1 MYELDIVYIYM
12 CTNIMLMLLIFEN
25 IDRKIQFFSIQERT
39 INKKYLYYELNI
51 NVIFTIH

>member
-1 MYELDIVYIYM
+1 
-12 CTNIMLMLLIFEN
+12 MLMLLIFEN

-51 NVIFTIH
+51 NIIFTID